1 MVPMQHSPTRG
12 PLPGFLFD
20 LVMAILIVLAL
31 SIGAGGVWAVFQIAQ
46 HALGAGDGQGLGE
59 PGAIALIWMA
69 IISTGGAA
77 LVLYF
82 WRRRASVQER
92 ECSRR
97 AARQS
102 STWGWAIATGVAVFL
117 FSSGLAWLGRQVGIE
132 PEPTNLQMIES
143 AFSISPLFLIVFA
156 VVLAPAYE
164 ELLFRRVLFGRFQA
178 AGRVGMGVLLS
189 SLAFAFVHEIP
200 GLSAN
205 PFPAMLMLWFTYGAM
220 GAAFAWVYWRTGT
233 LWAAIGAHAINNALA
248 LAALQWLGAA

>member
-1 MVPMQHSPTRG
+1 MAHPSGQG

-20 LVMAILIVLAL
+20 LIMAMLIVVAL
-31 SIGAGGVWAVFQIAQ
+31 SLATGAVWAAFQGVQ
-46 HALGAGDGQGLGE
+46 QALGSGEGQGPGE
-59 PGAIALIWMA
+59 PGVVALLWMA

-82 WRRRASVQER
+82 WRRRATASER
-92 ECSRR
+92 EHSLR
-97 AARQS
+97 AARQWP
-102 STWGWAIATGVAVFL
+102 TWVWAVATGVAAFL
-117 FSSGLAWLGRQVGIE
+117 FSNALGWLGRTAGIE
-132 PEPTNLQMIES
+132 PEPTNLVMIES
-143 AFSISPLFLIVFA
+143 AFSASPAFLIVFA
-156 VVLAPAYE
+156 VLLAPAYE

-205 PFPAMLMLWFTYGAM
+205 PFPAMLMLWLTYAGL

-248 LAALQWLGAA
+248 LAALHWLGNT